1 MQFLAEPDPWDFESG
16 LISFI
21 AIFAW
26 CERAGEDFFDYHDE
40 FSKYKEPILNQLIR
54 EGILTEEDK
63 RCFLSDKYCNSIGN
77 IAGYIDEHYGKPIEE
92 MKDAE
97 ESSHIFEIC
106 ENKVYQV
113 FADYMAKYHSHELY
127 SACFDNSGN
136 YQECQWGEEHQRYY
150 TFQYYKLKS
159 KSILEEIQ

>member
-1 MQFLAEPDPWDFESG
+1 MGYRNPGKEMVIRRIFNAILMEPDHWDFENG
-16 LISFI
+16 LIGFI

-77 IAGYIDEHYGKPIEE
+77 ISDYIEEHYGKSIEE
-92 MKDAE
+92 AKDAKE
-97 ESSHIFEIC
+97 LSDILSIC
-106 ENKVYQV
+106 ENKVY
-113 FADYMAKYHSHELY
+113 
-127 SACFDNSGN
+127 
-136 YQECQWGEEHQRYY
+136 
-150 TFQYYKLKS
+150 
-159 KSILEEIQ
+159 